1 MTRLAYLHNKIVN
14 PKQAVQRMHIWRNA
28 GLKIT
33 FTNGCFDILHQG
45 HVLYLTQA
53 ADLGNRLVVG
63 LNSDA
68 SVKRQ
73 GKPADRPINDQ
84 TARAVMLA
92 GLSVVDLVVLFDDTT
107 PYRLIHTLEP
117 DTIAKA
123 DDYDAQERNPQSKKY
138 IVGADI
144 MDNIGGKVVTIP
156 SVNGVSTTA
165 IIERILQGTQLKK

>member
-1 MTRLAYLHNKIVN
+1 MMTRLENLHNKIVN
-14 PKQAVQRMHIWRNA
+14 PKQAVQRMRIWRNT

-45 HVLYLTQA
+45 HVLYLTQS
-53 ADLGNRLVVG
+53 ADLGNRLIVG

-73 GKPADRPINDQ
+73 GKSTERPINNQ
-84 TARAVMLA
+84 EARAIMLA

-107 PYRLIHTLEP
+107 PYRLIQVLEP
-117 DTIAKA
+117 DIIAKA

-144 MDNIGGKVVTIP
+144 MDNIGGKVITIP
-156 SVNGVSTTA
+156 SVSGVSTTA
-165 IIERILQGTQLKK
+165 IIDKIRKSNG